1 MILHEDIWPK
11 WPETWVDFIVLLSQI
26 KETAIT
32 HDVPADNRFTALDLE
47 AKFNINLQEPQA
59 CNPRRAFGS
68 VNVFTERRKTQLH
81 LRYPRHPKVDK
92 WIKEIRGDPTGGKC
106 NLCLSKG

>member
-11 WPETWVDFIVLLSQI
+11 WPGTWVDFIVLLSQI
-26 KETAIT
+26 EEAAIT
-32 HDVPADNRFTALDLE
+32 HNVPADNIFTALDLE
-47 AKFNINLQEPQA
+47 AKFNINLQ
-59 CNPRRAFGS
+59 CNPRRAFRS
-68 VNVFTERRKTQLH
+68 VDVFAERQKTQLH

-106 NLCLSKG
+106 NFCLSRG